1 MAIPYGNST
10 LQNLTEEQIKLETLG
25 LNLPLAV

>member
-10 LQNLTEEQIKLETLG
+10 LQNLTEEHMKLEILG
-25 LNLPLAV
+25 LNLPLAA